1 MGVRDG
7 LGMILIGGCNLDPSH
22 GQFMAGFELPGGA
35 VVKSQCRRLKRY
47 GFDPWVGKIPLE

>member
-1 MGVRDG
+1 MRDG
-7 LGMILIGGCNLDPSH
+7 LGMILIGWCNLDPSH